1 MTRDL
6 NPNQDDGIKFIDP
19 IKSVN
24 TVRKFSE
31 GNFLSD
37 ASVKLATDDVHSN
50 SAVKANNSKYS
61 SKKSNTK
68 VKKKRSKKVRWKQKL
83 T

>member
-1 MTRDL
+1 MTQNS
-6 NPNQDDGIKFIDP
+6 NPNQNDGIKFIDP

-31 GNFLSD
+31 NNFLND

-50 SAVKANNSKYS
+50 SAVKANNSKY
-61 SKKSNTK
+61 
-68 VKKKRSKKVRWKQKL
+68 
-83 T
+83 